1 MFFAKLKNAINA
13 AVIVICRDCSILARR
28 GQGKGE
34 FSGPEVLCVIGDYV
48 YVTEWSIL
56 VFHTSVELVHSLEV
70 ALGPDRSEL
79 LLKLCCFNIHLQRLA
94 Q

>member
-1 MFFAKLKNAINA
+1 M
-13 AVIVICRDCSILARR
+13 
-28 GQGKGE
+28 QGKGE
-34 FSGPEVLCVIGDYV
+34 FSGPEVFCVIGDYV

-70 ALGPDRSEL
+70 ALGPDRSKL